1 MKVKVNEIVIPDN
14 VEVVFEHYCL
24 DCDKCEPVII
34 ESRLS
39 TDGTEK
45 EIYRVSCNNVQICQK
60 ARAIAATEKAREY
73 PFA

>member
-1 MKVKVNEIVIPDN
+1 MKVKVNEIIIPAN
-14 VEVVFEHYCL
+14 TEIVFEHYCN

-34 ESRLS
+34 ESRLFA
-39 TDGTEK
+39 DGVEK
-45 EIYRVSCNNVQICQK
+45 DMYRVSCNNVQICQK